1 MFLYYNLNDKV
12 YNLEKEM
19 EQLRIA
25 IPNKGR
31 LSEKIYELLSAA
43 GLMFPSKSE
52 RTLQVTTRDGK
63 YSLIFVRTQDI
74 PKFVEDSVAD
84 IGFTGFD
91 IVTESQVVV
100 DKVMDLDFG
109 QCDMIVAVK
118 EEDDYNCAKDLP
130 QEIKVATSFP
140 NIAKDYFDSIG
151 KNAKIIEVSGATEIT
166 PRLGL
171 SNVIVDITS
180 SGSTLKSNKLKII
193 DKILSSSAVVIA
205 RKGLSES
212 LEQKV
217 EALIRALN
225 AVVDARDKK
234 YLMANVPKASLEQ
247 IKTFLPGLS
256 SPTVM
261 PLMGDDEHVVIHV
274 VVDADKVYDSIQHLK
289 ALGGQGILIMTV
301 DQMVR

>member
-1 MFLYYNLNDKV
+1 
-12 YNLEKEM
+12 M

-31 LSEKIYELLSAA
+31 LSEKIYELLSNA
-43 GLMFPSKSE
+43 GLNFPSKSE

-74 PKFVEDSVAD
+74 PKFVEDGVAD

-91 IVTESQVVV
+91 IVTETQVDV
-100 DKVMDLDFG
+100 DKIMDLDFG
-109 QCDMIVAVK
+109 QCEMVVAVK
-118 EEDDYNCAKDLP
+118 EEDNYNSAKDLP

-140 NIAKDYFDSIG
+140 NIAKNYFDSIG

-171 SNVIVDITS
+171 SNVVVDITS

-205 RKGLSES
+205 NKNLSS
-212 LEQKV
+212 NQKQCT
-217 EALIRALN
+217 ENLLRALES
-225 AVVDARDKK
+225 VIEAREKK
-234 YLMANVPKASLEQ
+234 YLMAHVPKSSLEE
-247 IKTFLPGLS
+247 IKSFLPGLS

-261 PLMGDDEHVVIHV
+261 TLMDDDEHVVIHV
-274 VVDADKVYDSIQHLK
+274 VVDSDKVYDSIQHLK
-289 ALGGQGILIMTV
+289 SLGGQGILIMTV
-301 DQMVR
+301 DQMVK